1 MEKPWIDTEDGRQA
15 LLELADMPSSLQVL
29 NTLAAKELNLLR
41 NQVLGMNINDPAKD
55 RQLLVT
61 KAQLDGA
68 TTVLN
73 SIINAIKEAGN
84 KKAK

>member
-1 MEKPWIDTEDGRQA
+1 MEKSWIDTEDGRQA

-84 KKAK
+84 KRAK